1 MAAVLTTPWPGS
13 RRRFNLWHPHSPGLV
28 PEILTR
34 LQQALAD
41 RYRIERELGRGGMA
55 SVYLAWDLKHDRPV
69 ALKVLRPELAHALGA
84 DRFLREIRLCA
95 RLQHPHILS
104 IHDSG
109 DSGGQLW
116 FTMPFVEGETLR
128 SRLARE
134 KQLPIPDAIRI
145 TTQVADA
152 LTYAHQH
159 GVIHRDIKPENIL
172 LSGNHALLADF
183 GIARALSGA
192 ADGPRDGATDDRLTE
207 TGMSLGT
214 PYYMSPEQAAGERE
228 LDPRTDVYSL
238 GSVLY
243 EMLAGEPPFTGPNPQ
258 AVLAKRLSEPAP
270 HIQSTREVPVV
281 IDRAVT
287 RALARA
293 PADRF
298 STAAQFV
305 DALRTPSVEP
315 GSSTIAVARPQSPGN
330 RRWIS
335 ALAGLLLVVLVGYF
349 ALGRAR
355 GGAPVSA
362 ASAAVLP
369 FTDLSPGKDQEY
381 FSDGL
386 TEELITSLSRIEG
399 LRVAART
406 SSFQFKGQN
415 ADVREV
421 GRKLDVGAVLEGSVR
436 KSGDRLRVTAQL
448 SSAKDGY
455 QLWSDSYD
463 RNLAD
468 VFAVQE
474 EIARAIV
481 SALSIRLGGRP
492 DSALSAEPTRN
503 LEAYDL
509 YLKGRFAWNQR
520 TGGALKE
527 AVRYLEQAVA
537 LDSTFARA
545 WAALSDAYI
554 LVVPYAGLSPTETW
568 PKAKAAATR
577 ALRLDS
583 TSAEAHTSLAYGT
596 MLYEWNWPAVE
607 TSFRRAIAANSN
619 YATAHHWYADF
630 LAGRGRL
637 DESLR
642 EMRRAHELDP
652 LSRIIGIELGW
663 VYYLMHRTGEAQEQV
678 RRTLALD
685 RNYAHGYMI
694 LGLTQLQAGDPGA
707 AITSLRRASEL
718 GDFYPHI
725 SGALAVAYAADGD
738 RAAAL
743 KELANLRKRASTEY
757 VPPFAFAVIHGG
769 LGEKTQGLEW
779 LERGIAER
787 DIFLPE
793 NLFDPLLDP
802 LRGGPRFAQIEKR
815 MGVRR

>member
-1 MAAVLTTPWPGS
+1 LPDLLS
-13 RRRFNLWHPHSPGLV
+13 
-28 PEILTR
+28 R
-34 LQQALAD
+34 LQTALAD
-41 RYRIERELGRGGMA
+41 TYRLERELGRGGMA
-55 SVYLAWDLKHDRPV
+55 TVYLARDLRHDRPV
-69 ALKVLRPELAHALGA
+69 ALKVLRPELAQALGA

-95 RLQHPHILS
+95 RLQHPHILG

-109 DSGGQLW
+109 EAAGQLW
-116 FTMPFVEGETLR
+116 FSMPFVEGETLR
-128 SRLARE
+128 SRLQRE
-134 KQLPIPDAIRI
+134 KQLPLGDALRI
-145 TTQVADA
+145 TAEVADA

-172 LSGNHALLADF
+172 LSGNHALVADF
-183 GIARALSGA
+183 GIARALVSGTA
-192 ADGPRDGATDDRLTE
+192 AQQGNAAEERLTE

-214 PYYMSPEQAAGERE
+214 PHYMSPEQAAGERE

-238 GSVLY
+238 GCVLY
-243 EMLAGEPPFTGPNPQ
+243 EMLAGEPPFTGPSAQ
-258 AVLAKRLSEPAP
+258 AVLAKRLSEPVP
-270 HIQSTREVPVV
+270 HLRSTREVAVA

-287 RALARA
+287 QALARA

-298 STAAQFV
+298 ATAAEFV
-305 DALRTPSVEP
+305 DALRTTSVEP
-315 GSSTIAVARPQSPGN
+315 GSSTIPVARPQSPGKS
-330 RRWIS
+330 RWIG
-335 ALAGLLLVVLVGYF
+335 ALAGVLLLALIVGYF
-349 ALGRAR
+349 ALGR
-355 GGAPVSA
+355 GGGGTPVSA
-362 ASAAVLP
+362 TSAAVLP

-386 TEELITSLSRIEG
+386 TEELITSLSRIQG

-448 SSAKDGY
+448 SSARDGY
-455 QLWSDSYD
+455 QLWADSYD
-463 RNLAD
+463 RDLAD

-481 SALSIRLGGRP
+481 SALSIRLGARP
-492 DSALSAEPTRN
+492 DSALAAEPTRN
-503 LEAYDL
+503 LQAYDL

-520 TGGALKE
+520 TGAALKE

-537 LDSTFARA
+537 RDSSFARA

-554 LVVPYAGLSPTETW
+554 LVVPYAGLSPKEMW
-568 PKAKAAATR
+568 PKAKAAATM

-583 TSAEAHTSLAYGT
+583 TSAEAHTSLGYGT
-596 MLYEWNWPAVE
+596 MLYEWTWPAAE
-607 TSFRRAIAANSN
+607 ASFRRAIAANPN

-652 LSRIIGIELGW
+652 LSRIIGVELGW

-685 RNYAHGYMI
+685 RNHAHGHMI
-694 LGLTQLQAGDPGA
+694 LGLTQLQAGDPKA
-707 AITSLRRASEL
+707 AIASLQRASAL
-718 GDFYPHI
+718 GDFYPHV
-725 SGALAVAYAADGD
+725 SGALACAYAAAGN

-743 KELANLRKRASTEY
+743 TELANLRKRSANEY

-769 LGEKTQGLEW
+769 LGEKARGLEW

-793 NLFDPLLDP
+793 NFFDPLLDP
-802 LRGGPRFAQIEKR
+802 LRGGPRFAEIERR
-815 MGVRR
+815 MGLK

>member
-1 MAAVLTTPWPGS
+1 LPDLLP
-13 RRRFNLWHPHSPGLV
+13 
-28 PEILTR
+28 R
-34 LQQALAD
+34 LQTALAD
-41 RYRIERELGRGGMA
+41 TYHVERELGRGGMA
-55 SVYLAWDLKHDRPV
+55 TVYLARDLRHDRPV
-69 ALKVLRPELAHALGA
+69 ALKVLRPELAQALGA
-84 DRFLREIRLCA
+84 DRFLREIRLCG
-95 RLQHPHILS
+95 RLQHPHILG

-109 DSGGQLW
+109 EAAGQLW
-116 FTMPFVEGETLR
+116 FSMPYVEGETLR
-128 SRLARE
+128 SRLQRE
-134 KQLPIPDAIRI
+134 RQLPLDDALRI
-145 TTQVADA
+145 TAEVADA

-172 LSGNHALLADF
+172 LTGNHALVADF
-183 GIARALSGA
+183 GIARALVSGTA
-192 ADGPRDGATDDRLTE
+192 GQEANGSDERLTE
-207 TGMSLGT
+207 TGMSVGT
-214 PYYMSPEQAAGERE
+214 PQYMSPEQAAGERE
-228 LDPRTDVYSL
+228 LDQRTDVYSL
-238 GSVLY
+238 ACVFY

-270 HIQSTREVPVV
+270 HLRTTREVPLG
-281 IDRAVT
+281 IDRGVT

-298 STAAQFV
+298 ATAAEFV
-305 DALRTPSVEP
+305 DALRTPWVEP
-315 GSSTIAVARPQSPGN
+315 GSSTIPVARLSAGK
-330 RRWIS
+330 RRWIG
-335 ALAGLLLVVLVGYF
+335 ALAGVLLLAVLVGYL
-349 ALGRAR
+349 ALGGAG

-386 TEELITSLSRIEG
+386 TEELITSLSRIQG

-436 KSGDRLRVTAQL
+436 RSGDRLRVTAQL

-463 RNLAD
+463 RDLAD

-481 SALSIRLGGRP
+481 SALSVRLGAKP
-492 DSALSAEPTRN
+492 DSALAAEPTRN

-520 TGGALKE
+520 TGAALKE
-527 AVRYLEQAVA
+527 AVRYLEQAIA
-537 LDSTFARA
+537 LDSSFARA

-554 LVVPYAGLSPTETW
+554 LVVPYAGLSPKEMW

-596 MLYEWNWPAVE
+596 MLYEWAWNAAE
-607 TSFRRAIAANSN
+607 ASFRRAIMANPN

-652 LSRIIGIELGW
+652 LSRIIGVELGW
-663 VYYLMHRTGEAQEQV
+663 VYYLMHRTKEAEEQV
-678 RRTLALD
+678 RHTLALD

-694 LGLTQLQAGDPGA
+694 LGLIQLQAGDPRA
-707 AITSLRRASEL
+707 AIASLEQATEL
-718 GDFYPHI
+718 GDHYPHT
-725 SGALAVAYAADGD
+725 SGALASAYAAAGN

-743 KELANLRKRASTEY
+743 NELANIRKQSANKY
-757 VPPFAFAVIHGG
+757 VPPFTFAVIHGG
-769 LGEKTQGLEW
+769 LGEKARGLEW

-793 NLFDPLLDP
+793 NFFDPLLDP
-802 LRGGPRFAQIEKR
+802 LRGGPRFAEIERR
-815 MGVRR
+815 MGLTR